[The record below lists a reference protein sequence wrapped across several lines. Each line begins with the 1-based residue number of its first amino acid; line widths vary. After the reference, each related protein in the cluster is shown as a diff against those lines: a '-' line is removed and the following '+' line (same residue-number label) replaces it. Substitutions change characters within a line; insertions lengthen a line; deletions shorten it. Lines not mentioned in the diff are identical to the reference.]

1 MDDSIL
7 SDNLTQSVT
16 DTSVYGLFMV
26 PIGKYT
32 NRKHNEHKAILVD
45 FLDQIDPKTC
55 IPSPKTSI
63 CYNITQL
70 GDNAILEHQALAT
83 IKETI
88 QKAVFEVNSQSYCYE
103 WEKFQEIQF
112 SDSYIEVAGAES
124 MYAPY
129 EQSNVLYSGCYFINY
144 LPDKHSPLKFNR
156 AIGSPHYPIMQ
167 GKHSKITPFNN
178 LTQDVPTSEG
188 DILIFPSNLSRG
200 FELNSTPNRL
210 TLTFN
215 CF

>member
-1 MDDSIL
+1 M
-7 SDNLTQSVT
+7 T
-16 DTSVYGLFMV
+16 DLIPV
-26 PIGKYT
+26 
-32 NRKHNEHKAILVD
+32 VD

>member
-32 NRKHNEHKAILVD
+32 NKKHNEHKAILVD
-45 FLDQIDPKTC
+45 FWIKSILNLHPI
-55 IPSPKTSI
+55 PKTSI

>member
-26 PIGKYT
+26 PIVKYT
-32 NRKHNEHKAILVD
+32 NKKHNEHKAILVD

-88 QKAVFEVNSQSYCYE
+88 QKAVFEVNAQSYCYE

-167 GKHSKITPFNN
+167 GKHEKITPFNN
-178 LTQDVPTSEG
+178 LTQDIPTSEG

>member
-32 NRKHNEHKAILVD
+32 NKKHNEHKAILVD

-167 GKHSKITPFNN
+167 GKHSKITPFNT

>member
-1 MDDSIL
+1 MDESIL

-32 NRKHNEHKAILVD
+32 NKKHNEHKAILVD

-124 MYAPY
+124 MYAPH
-129 EQSNVLYSGCYFINY
+129 EQSNVLYSGCYFIN
-144 LPDKHSPLKFNR
+144 F
-156 AIGSPHYPIMQ
+156 
-167 GKHSKITPFNN
+167 
-178 LTQDVPTSEG
+178 
-188 DILIFPSNLSRG
+188 
-200 FELNSTPNRL
+200 
-210 TLTFN
+210 
-215 CF
+215 

>member
-32 NRKHNEHKAILVD
+32 NKKHNEHKAILVD

-188 DILIFPSNLSRG
+188 DILIFPSNLH
-200 FELNSTPNRL
+200 
-210 TLTFN
+210 
-215 CF
+215 

>member
-32 NRKHNEHKAILVD
+32 NKKHNEHKAILVD

-129 EQSNVLYSGCYFINY
+129 EQSNVLYSGRYFINY